1 MQLVLKKLFIPLLLS
16 LTCTFTVSGFAD
28 VFTDIANAIRSGEA
42 KAITNFCGNT
52 VNLTILNQEDV
63 YSRAQ
68 AEQVLKSF
76 FAKNTPR
83 SFTIV
88 HKGGSKEG
96 SKYAIGSMV
105 SSQGLKFRVYLLF
118 KQTAG
123 GETLQEIRFE
133 KE

>member
-1 MQLVLKKLFIPLLLS
+1 MHMVLNKLFLPFLLALS
-16 LTCTFTVSGFAD
+16 CTSGFSAATD

-88 HKGGSKEG
+88 HKGG
-96 SKYAIGSMV
+96 
-105 SSQGLKFRVYLLF
+105 
-118 KQTAG
+118 
-123 GETLQEIRFE
+123 
-133 KE
+133 

>member
-1 MQLVLKKLFIPLLLS
+1 MKKLWFPLILTFACSFGS
-16 LTCTFTVSGFAD
+16 LAL
-28 VFTDIANAIRSGEA
+28 TDIFNDISNAIRSGEA
-42 KAITNFCGNT
+42 KAITNFCGST
-52 VNLTILNQEDV
+52 VNVTILNQEDV
-63 YSRAQ
+63 YSKAQ
-68 AEQVLKSF
+68 AEQVLKAF

-105 SSQGLKFRVYLLF
+105 TSQGIKFRVYLLF
-118 KQTAG
+118 KLTG
-123 GETLQEIRFE
+123 SGETLQEIRFE

>member
-1 MQLVLKKLFIPLLLS
+1 M
-16 LTCTFTVSGFAD
+16 LTLACSFGTNAFSD
-28 VFTDIANAIRSGEA
+28 IFTDISNAIRSGEA

-63 YSRAQ
+63 YSKTQ

-76 FAKNTPR
+76 FSKNTPR

-88 HKGGSKEG
+88 HRGGSKEG

-105 SSQGLKFRVYLLF
+105 TSQGVKFRVYLLF
-118 KQTAG
+118 KLTSS

>member
-1 MQLVLKKLFIPLLLS
+1 M
-16 LTCTFTVSGFAD
+16 LTLACSFGANAFSD
-28 VFTDIANAIRSGEA
+28 IFTDISNAIRSGEA

-63 YSRAQ
+63 YSKTQ

-76 FAKNTPR
+76 FSKNTPR

-88 HKGGSKEG
+88 HRGGSKEG

-105 SSQGLKFRVYLLF
+105 TSQGVKFRVYLLF
-118 KQTAG
+118 KLTSS